1 MVLSGSV
8 CCETDGVAIVDNLTA
23 EMEASSNWQM
33 TKYWL
38 IMARATIWLC
48 SVLSPQSDTSTH
60 DYQFQL
66 CFAYSTWIVNTRQ
79 TMYI

>member
-33 TKYWL
+33 TK
-38 IMARATIWLC
+38 
-48 SVLSPQSDTSTH
+48 SQ
-60 DYQFQL
+60 
-66 CFAYSTWIVNTRQ
+66 AYDGTCHYLLMFRVI
-79 TMYI
+79 